1 MMKSSAQIVRNSGM
15 KDVDWETICTLK
27 VNLVNTTSHSLYNAP
42 SSAPNSLAG
51 NRGAFWLILITHYI
65 TLQDAPTVSYE
76 L

>member
-1 MMKSSAQIVRNSGM
+1 MPSIIISIKMIMKEEYMMKSSAQIVRNSGM

-51 NRGAFWLILITHYI
+51 NRGAFWFIL
-65 TLQDAPTVSYE
+65 S
-76 L
+76 